1 MRILFT
7 GASSFTGMWF
17 VQALARAGHEV
28 TCALRSAGY
37 DDPVRAARVA
47 RVMASAEVVG
57 SVPFGSQA
65 FLELI
70 RSEGPFDVLCHHGTE
85 AANHKSPDFDVA
97 GAVAANTFNADK
109 VLETLRAA
117 GGTRLVLTGSAFEED
132 EGQGEPPLRAFSPYG
147 MSKTLTARAFAGMAE
162 QAGVDFVK
170 FVIPNPFGPY
180 EAQTFQ
186 RFVMTAWREGRAPHI
201 SHPFYER
208 DNVPADL
215 MALAYSAAAEG
226 KMGAHVSPSFYAGP
240 VGAFFRL
247 MAREVRPRTGWTCEA
262 TFADSQPFDEPR
274 TRLNL
279 QPLDAKA
286 LGWSEDGFWDA
297 YADYYAAG
305 A

>member
-17 VQALARAGHEV
+17 VQALAGAGHDV
-28 TCALRSAGY
+28 VCALRSAAY
-37 DDPVRAARVA
+37 DEPVRAARVA
-47 RVMASAEVVG
+47 KVQACAKIVAG
-57 SVPFGSQA
+57 VPFGSDA
-65 FLELI
+65 FLELM
-70 RSEGPFDVLCHHGTE
+70 RREGPFDVLCHHGTE

-97 GAVAANTFNADK
+97 GAVAANTSNADK
-109 VLETLRAA
+109 VLQTLRDT

-132 EGQGEPPLRAFSPYG
+132 EGRGEAPLRAFSPYG
-147 MSKTLTARAFAGMAE
+147 MSKTLTARAFAGLAE
-162 QAGVDFVK
+162 RAEVELVK

-215 MALAYSAAAEG
+215 MALAYTAAAEG
-226 KMGAHVSPSFYAGP
+226 KMGAYVSPSFYAGP
-240 VGAFFRL
+240 VGEFFRM

-274 TRLNL
+274 ARLNL

-286 LGWSEDGFWDA
+286 LGWSQDRFWDG